1 MAKAMEGMGWQIAL
15 IDIDRAAEFAGD
27 DVDRYSG
34 LVDLGRECSGVI
46 INLPTLTAA
55 TIINV
60 YGQMA
65 AAIATVPL
73 ALNHIM
79 PDDGAMEAWA
89 TVAGTGDI
97 MILCPCLGAIR
108 YVRIYS
114 SVNQAA
120 DRSISLLG
128 TVV

>member
-1 MAKAMEGMGWQIAL
+1 MAKAMEGITWQIAL

-60 YGQMA
+60 YGQMLA
-65 AAIATVPL
+65 AVATVPL

-97 MILCPCLGAIR
+97 MIHCPCFGAIR

-114 SVNQAA
+114 TVNQAA

-128 TVV
+128 TV